1 MRDLL
6 FLHRELRVIFQPRPQ
21 GAFPWLW
28 GWTMAPTSYPFFTF
42 LDLDFLRFIDDR
54 ILVNVVNILFYFS
67 VMRDSL

>member
-1 MRDLL
+1 
-6 FLHRELRVIFQPRPQ
+6 
-21 GAFPWLW
+21 
-28 GWTMAPTSYPFFTF
+28 MAPSSYPFFTF